1 MQPDSSHDTAGAGG
15 KQVVLPSAA
24 SSGGFVQMRTAP
36 VPCPTHHWCYA
47 QLTAETAEPAAPA
60 GDDGEADHA
69 R

>member
-1 MQPDSSHDTAGAGG
+1 MQPDSSHDNAGAGG

-36 VPCPTHHWCYA
+36 APCPTHHFG
-47 QLTAETAEPAAPA
+47 QLTAETAVPA